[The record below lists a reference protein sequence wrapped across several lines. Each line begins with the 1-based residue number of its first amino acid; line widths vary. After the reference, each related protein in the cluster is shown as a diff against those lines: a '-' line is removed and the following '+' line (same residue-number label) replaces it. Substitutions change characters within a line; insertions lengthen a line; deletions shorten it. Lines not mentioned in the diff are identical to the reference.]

1 MALITTHLQFC
12 EHVIDQTDANLQ
24 TKQNMTYLLIG
35 SQGENLLAFYP
46 IWNPGKYNVSD
57 SHTHDVAT
65 DTEENL
71 KELITSVPPGSE
83 NILYY
88 LIGYFTYCFLETNLS
103 RYVHYYKE
111 QTQLNGYQVKLL
123 IDQLMMKQHFNLE
136 PSLIPVHK
144 EFMQLRK
151 LDDEITPFLQLINPH
166 LAKHLT
172 KAYKH
177 AKIMLAWQYDPDGI
191 KAKLLPKYEALY
203 TEAHATYRIDFLNE
217 NKVVWDPSTQDN
229 RSFFE
234 IYHETS
240 AKSAA
245 FINQVLRYW
254 RTEDDSYLTD
264 ALNLLKEF
272 NLEINKA

>member
-46 IWNPGKYNVSD
+46 IWNPGKYDVLD
-57 SHTHDVAT
+57 YHTLDVAT

-88 LIGYFTYCFLETNLS
+88 LIGYFTYCFLENNLS
-103 RYVHYYKE
+103 RYIYYYKQ
-111 QTQLNGYQVKLL
+111 QTQLNRNQVKLL
-123 IDQLMMKQHFNLE
+123 IDQMMMKNHFNLE
-136 PSLIPVHK
+136 PSLVPVHK

-151 LDDEITPFLQLINPH
+151 IDEEITPFLQLINPH

-172 KAYKH
+172 KAYTH
-177 AKIMLAWQYDPDGI
+177 AKIMLAWKYDPDGL

-203 TEAHATYRIDFLNE
+203 SEARTTYRIDFLNE
-217 NKVVWDPSTQDN
+217 ERVVWDPTTNDQ
-229 RSFFE
+229 RSFIE
-234 IYHETS
+234 IYNETS
-240 AKSAA
+240 AKAA
-245 FINQVLRYW
+245 TFINQVLHYW
-254 RTEDDSYLTD
+254 RTENDKYLTE
-264 ALNLLKEF
+264 ALSLLKEF
-272 NLEINKA
+272 NLEMNK